1 MGISVNSGTMMF
13 VVRNGKIVTLVSDNS
28 MMDLDSQ
35 EFALEV
41 EGKSRIS
48 IEWFLGTN
56 EHGDCLYGFTPFG
69 AYTLYEHKGYWIVSS
84 MDGMETIVEGK
95 MEGIRAINMDFRS
108 RVFELRGRP
117 FVPSER
123 IEGSWKSWSEDG
135 SEEFEIGG
143 ECGTM

>member
-1 MGISVNSGTMMF
+1 MKISENNGTMMF
-13 VVRNGKIVTLVSDNS
+13 VVRNGKIITLVSDNS

-69 AYTLYEHKGYWIVSS
+69 AYALYENKGWWVAES
-84 MDGMETIVEGK
+84 MDGVETIVESK
-95 MEGIRAINMDFRS
+95 KEGIRAINMDFKS
-108 RVFELRGRP
+108 RVFELLGRP
-117 FVPSER
+117 FVPYDR
-123 IEGSWKSWSEDG
+123 IKGSWRSCDEDG
-135 SEEFEIGG
+135 SEEFEIG
-143 ECGTM
+143 EEY

>member
-1 MGISVNSGTMMF
+1 MF
-13 VVRNGKIVTLVSDNS
+13 VVRNGKIITLVSDNS

-69 AYTLYEHKGYWIVSS
+69 AYALYENKGWWVAES
-84 MDGMETIVEGK
+84 MDGVETIVESK
-95 MEGIRAINMDFRS
+95 KEGIRAINMDFKS
-108 RVFELRGRP
+108 RVFELLGRP
-117 FVPSER
+117 FVPYDR
-123 IEGSWKSWSEDG
+123 IKGSWRSCDEDG
-135 SEEFEIGG
+135 SEEFEIG
-143 ECGTM
+143 EEY

>member
-1 MGISVNSGTMMF
+1 MMF
-13 VVRNGKIVTLVSDNS
+13 VVRNGKIITLVSDNS

-69 AYTLYEHKGYWIVSS
+69 AYALYENKGWWVAES
-84 MDGMETIVEGK
+84 MDGVETIVESK
-95 MEGIRAINMDFRS
+95 KEGIRAINMDFKS
-108 RVFELRGRP
+108 RVFELLGRP
-117 FVPSER
+117 FVPYDR
-123 IEGSWKSWSEDG
+123 IKGSWRSCDEDG
-135 SEEFEIGG
+135 SEEFEIG
-143 ECGTM
+143 EEY

>member
-1 MGISVNSGTMMF
+1 MMF
-13 VVRNGKIVTLVSDNS
+13 VVRNGKIITLVSDNS

-69 AYTLYEHKGYWIVSS
+69 AYALYEHNGEWFAES
-84 MDGMETIVEGK
+84 MDGAKTIVESEK
-95 MEGIRAINMDFRS
+95 EGIRAINMDFKS
-108 RVFELRGRP
+108 RVFELLGNP
-117 FVPSER
+117 FVASER
-123 IEGSWKSWSEDG
+123 IEWSWRSWSEDG
-135 SEEFEIGG
+135 SAEFEIGG